1 MDVAWILYIGMNK
14 LGYTEEEVYLMQF
27 GKWIDL
33 FETYKVVYNFES
45 AGGKYQVDMEKE
57 EEKSGSVFDL

>member
-1 MDVAWILYIGMNK
+1 MNK

-27 GKWIDL
+27 GKWADL
-33 FETYKVVYNFES
+33 FETYKAVYNFES